1 MNDGGEEEGRDDR
14 CFIPNNDCKSPGGLL
29 LRREAL
35 AETSLLE
42 LFIKLGITPLPMI
55 VAMGHG

>member
-1 MNDGGEEEGRDDR
+1 M
-14 CFIPNNDCKSPGGLL
+14 
-29 LRREAL
+29 RREAL